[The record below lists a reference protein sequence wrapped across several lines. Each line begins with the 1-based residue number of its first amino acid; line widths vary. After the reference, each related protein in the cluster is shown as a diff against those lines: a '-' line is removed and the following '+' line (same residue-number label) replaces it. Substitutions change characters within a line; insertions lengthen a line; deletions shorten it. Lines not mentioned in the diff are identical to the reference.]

1 MLPESYE
8 NQHNRCVPK
17 EGAILR
23 VFHRFPSS
31 IRKYSLHTDRSADYV
46 LRIRSFHCRT
56 QHPSVLLQKNL
67 F

>member
-1 MLPESYE
+1 MLPELYE

-56 QHPSVLLQKNL
+56 QHPSVLLQKNP